1 MTAASWCHIRLYL
14 EAASDLQVKV
24 SGEDVPK
31 PILNFSEAALEE
43 RVAANLARC
52 RYKKPTPVQKYAI
65 PIGLA
70 RRDLMACAQTGSGKT
85 AAFCFPIISSILSS
99 GAHPQSLPTCA
110 VSAQAPTDA
119 QYFIMRPFTGREA
132 WCIGRKHALKSCHHA
147 GAGARVCSGP
157 SAPAMTGI

>member
-1 MTAASWCHIRLYL
+1 M
-14 EAASDLQVKV
+14 KV
-24 SGEDVPK
+24 TGEDVPK

-43 RVAANLARC
+43 RVAANVARC

-99 GAHPQSLPTCA
+99 GAHPHHCRDIPMLSVLGLPYMPHLSSHA
-110 VSAQAPTDA
+110 SAGPEAKYFWR
-119 QYFIMRPFTGREA
+119 QYVLESYHMPLA
-132 WCIGRKHALKSCHHA
+132 W
-147 GAGARVCSGP
+147 
-157 SAPAMTGI
+157 